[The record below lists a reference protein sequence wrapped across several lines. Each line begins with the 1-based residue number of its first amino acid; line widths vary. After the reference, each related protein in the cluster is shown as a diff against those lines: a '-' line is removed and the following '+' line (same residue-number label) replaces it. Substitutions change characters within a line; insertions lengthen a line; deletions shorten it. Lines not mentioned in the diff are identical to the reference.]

1 MVLLHYYLFWCAMAS
16 QLLFRYFIQ
25 LSYDGIG
32 YNGWQKQDNAPS
44 VQQVLEQALA
54 YAGGISSGV
63 TGCGRTDTGVHA
75 RVFYAHFDYQK
86 AFTRDELENLTFRL
100 NRFLPVSI
108 AIQRV
113 FPVIPEAHAR
123 YSPLF
128 REYEYNLLLS
138 KDPFLVNQAYY
149 GWGNLDI
156 EVMSQAAGL
165 LLQFFDFE
173 CFSKSNTQ
181 VKTFNCRIIEA
192 EWRVEGNLLIFRIK
206 ADRFLRNMV
215 RAIVG
220 TLLDIGRHR
229 INLEDLRQIIESRN
243 RSNAG
248 YSVPA
253 KGLFL
258 NNVVYPDDIFV
269 DQPVGFLKDSP
280 DEVKSH
286 NEADAE
292 FHHRTGNETD
302 K

>member
-1 MVLLHYYLFWCAMAS
+1 MAS
-16 QLLFRYFIQ
+16 QPFFRYFIQ
-25 LSYDGIG
+25 LSYDGSG
-32 YNGWQKQDNAPS
+32 YHGWQKQENAPS
-44 VQQVLEQALA
+44 VQQVLEQALV
-54 YAGGISSGV
+54 YTGGISSRV

-86 AFTRDELENLTFRL
+86 DFSKDELENLTFRL

-123 YSPLF
+123 FSPLY
-128 REYEYNLLLS
+128 REYEYNLLLN
-138 KDPFLVNQAYY
+138 KDPLLVNQAYY
-149 GWGNLDI
+149 VWGKLDV
-156 EVMSQAAGL
+156 EVMSQAAAM
-165 LLQFFDFE
+165 LLQFTDFE

-181 VKTFNCRIIEA
+181 VKTFNCWIMEA
-192 EWRVEGNLLIFRIK
+192 EWRIEGNLLIFRIK

-220 TLLDIGRHR
+220 TLLDVGRQK
-229 INLEDLRQIIESRN
+229 IDLGEMRQIIESRN
-243 RSNAG
+243 RCYAG

-269 DQPVGFLKDSP
+269 DQPVGFLQDSP
-280 DEVKSH
+280 DEVKTH
-286 NEADAE
+286 DKAD
-292 FHHRTGNETD
+292 T
-302 K
+302 